1 MKNNSHEIRPE
12 SAKAETTKRSPQPS
26 RTETPSKADLIQ
38 SNLTAL
44 VSISRKE
51 MIRIFRIWMQTLV
64 PPVITMTLYFI
75 IFGGFIGSRLD
86 AIKGYNYM
94 AFIAPGLIMMAIITN
109 SYTNTVSS
117 FFSTKFQRNIEE
129 LLVSPTPNWV
139 IVLGYV
145 SGGMLRGLTVGGL
158 VSIVGFLFVRLP
170 FHSPLYI
177 LLFALLTS
185 FVFSLAGMINGIF
198 AKKFDDVSI
207 IPTFVITPLTY
218 LGGVFYS
225 ISLLPTFWQAI
236 SRANPVVYMIGG
248 FRYGF
253 LGISDINVWGGIG
266 MLVIFSIAL
275 FSLTLHLLKKGVGIR
290 T

>member
-1 MKNNSHEIRPE
+1 MKE
-12 SAKAETTKRSPQPS
+12 
-26 RTETPSKADLIQ
+26 DLI
-38 SNLTAL
+38 SLG
-44 VSISRKE
+44 SIARKE
-51 MIRIFRIWMQTLV
+51 MIRIFRIWVQTLV

-75 IFGGFIGSRLD
+75 IFGSFIGSQLRD
-86 AIKGYNYM
+86 IGGYDYM

-129 LLVSPTPNWV
+129 LLVSPTPDWV

-145 SGGMLRGLTVGGL
+145 AGGMTRGLSVGLL
-158 VSIVGFLFVRLP
+158 VSLVSLVFVRLP
-170 FHSPLYI
+170 LYSVFHTV
-177 LLFALLTS
+177 LFAVLTS

-198 AKKFDDVSI
+198 ARKFDDISI

-225 ISLLPTFWQAI
+225 ISLLPEFWQGV
-236 SRANPVVYMIGG
+236 SKVNPIIYMING
-248 FRYGF
+248 FRFGF
-253 LGISDINVWGGIG
+253 LGISDINVWAGLG
-266 MLVIFSIAL
+266 MLVL
-275 FSLTLHLLKKGVGIR
+275 FAILLFGVNMYLLKRGTGIR

>member
-1 MKNNSHEIRPE
+1 MM
-12 SAKAETTKRSPQPS
+12 KRS
-26 RTETPSKADLIQ
+26 LI
-38 SNLTAL
+38 SLA
-44 VSISRKE
+44 SIARKE
-51 MIRIFRIWMQTLV
+51 MIRIFRIWVQTLV
-64 PPVITMTLYFI
+64 PPVITITLYFI
-75 IFGGFIGSRLD
+75 IFGSFIGSQLND
-86 AIKGYNYM
+86 IDGYGYM

-145 SGGMLRGLTVGGL
+145 SGGMTRGLSVGLL
-158 VSIVGFLFVRLP
+158 VSVVSLLFIRLP
-170 FHSPLYI
+170 
-177 LLFALLTS
+177 LFNVFYVVVFSFLTS

-198 AKKFDDVSI
+198 AQKFDDISI

-225 ISLLPTFWQAI
+225 ISLLPEFWQNI
-236 SRANPVVYMIGG
+236 SRANPIIYMISG

-253 LGISDINVWGGIG
+253 LGISDINIWAGFW
-266 MLVIFSIAL
+266 MLVL
-275 FSLTLHLLKKGVGIR
+275 FSVLLFTTTLYLLKKGIGVR
-290 T
+290 A